1 MKTLSF
7 ALCSAVLVGTAAAQE
22 PARYSCTSG
31 ALTRFIEIKY
41 ETGVAVP
48 CEVHYTKPDEG
59 QAEPEVLWRALN
71 EEGYCEARTADFI
84 ERLRG
89 LSWQCSDAATPAD
102 DTETLSPSDEAESE
116 SEGQP

>member
-1 MKTLSF
+1 MKTRQL
-7 ALCSAVLVGTAAAQE
+7 ALCTALLTTAAVAQE

-31 ALTRFIEIKY
+31 ALTRFVEIKY
-41 ETGVAVP
+41 ETGVTVP
-48 CEVHYTKPDEG
+48 CEVHYTKPDEN

-89 LSWQCSDAATPAD
+89 LGWQCSDAAALPD
-102 DTETLSPSDEAESE
+102 DTEALSPSDEESGNDGE
-116 SEGQP
+116 T